1 MKTDETPAETPVL
14 PAKRVTEQLN
24 AVYRRRSDSAL
35 DKGLEA
41 LQFLSLPDD
50 EWEVRVS
57 PTRPAKNPKRPRR
70 APIN

>member
-1 MKTDETPAETPVL
+1 MKTDEPPAETPVL

-35 DKGLEA
+35 DKVLEA

-50 EWEVRVS
+50 E
-57 PTRPAKNPKRPRR
+57 
-70 APIN
+70 